1 MNEQENS
8 DTVEP
13 SGRTELPVWH
23 RPTFAI
29 LDVES
34 GTVTTTGPVADGN
47 GSTS

>member
-1 MNEQENS
+1 MNEQKTS
-8 DTVEP
+8 DPVELEDE
-13 SGRTELPVWH
+13 TKLPVWH

-34 GTVTTTGPVADGN
+34 GTVTTSGPHADGN